1 MSPKKFYIGIDSG
14 GTKLELMF
22 ADTDLKIISEHTFKG
37 FHYSLNGLDKTSEK
51 LSEYIN
57 EALKKKKLSLKN
69 CEGICFGIAGA
80 REDAD
85 RRRLKNKFISR
96 LKFKNIIVTTDAMN
110 AVYGALNGEDGM
122 ILISG
127 TGSVLYGKHNNKFH
141 RVGGW
146 GRILGDQGSGYWLG
160 HSALRMITPEYD
172 FPNAKKSYLL
182 KAIEK
187 DHGITKE
194 NIVDYTF
201 NGKVEIQRI
210 AETVIKC
217 AEKKDKNSLL
227 LTDIAADGLF
237 YHVETYLKVSK
248 VKAKIDLALIGSIVE
263 NKNPVSQ
270 KFISRVKKEFKNVII
285 IPKNNSSTYGAILL
299 CKKTFG
305 SI

>member
-1 MSPKKFYIGIDSG
+1 MIAKKFYLGIDSG

-22 ADTDLKIISEHTFKG
+22 ADTNLKKISEHTFKG
-37 FHYSLNGLDKTSEK
+37 FHYSLNGPDKTSEK
-51 LSEYIN
+51 LSEYIL

-80 REDAD
+80 RENAD
-85 RRRLKNKFISR
+85 RNRLKKKFVDR

-127 TGSVLYGKHNNKFH
+127 TGSVLYGKYNNKFH

-160 HSALRMITPEYD
+160 HNALRMVTPEYD
-172 FPNAKKSYLL
+172 FPGVNKSMLL

-187 DHGITKE
+187 DHCINKE

-201 NGKVEIQRI
+201 NGKVEIQKI
-210 AETVIKC
+210 AETVIRC
-217 AEKKDKNSLL
+217 AEKKDRNALSLTEL
-227 LTDIAADGLF
+227 AADGLF
-237 YHVETYLKVSK
+237 YHIHTYLKISK
-248 VKAKIDLALIGSIVE
+248 IKNYINIAFIGSIVE
-263 NKNPVSQ
+263 NKNPVS
-270 KFISRVKKEFKNVII
+270 SRLILRIRKELKNVRII
-285 IPKNNSSTYGAILL
+285 SKNNSSTYGAILL
-299 CKKTFG
+299 CRKNFTKL
-305 SI
+305 

>member
-1 MSPKKFYIGIDSG
+1 MPQKKFYIGIDSG

-22 ADTDLKIISEHTFKG
+22 ADTDLKKISEHTFKG
-37 FHYSLNGLDKTSEK
+37 FHYSLNGPDKTSVK

-69 CEGICFGIAGA
+69 CAGICFGIAGA

-85 RRRLKNKFISR
+85 RNRLKNKFISR
-96 LKFKNIIVTTDAMN
+96 LKFRNIIVTTDAMN

-122 ILISG
+122 IIISG
-127 TGSVLYGKHNNKFH
+127 TGSVLYGKFKNKFH

-160 HSALRMITPEYD
+160 HSALRMVTPEYD
-172 FPNAKKSYLL
+172 FPGAKKSTLL

-217 AEKKDKNSLL
+217 AQKKDKASLI

-237 YHVETYLKVSK
+237 YHVDSYLRISG
-248 VKAKIDLALIGSIVE
+248 VKADINIAFIGSIVE
-263 NKNPVSQ
+263 NKNPVSE
-270 KFISRVKKEFKNVII
+270 KFVSRIKKELKNVKI
-285 IPKNNSSTYGAILL
+285 IPKYNSSTFGAILL
-299 CKKTFG
+299 CQKTF
-305 SI
+305 SNN